1 VDSEVPFVTR
11 VALAVRAGRHGRG
24 MSQRAFAVAA
34 GMSQSR
40 VARLET
46 GKSSAQ
52 VADLQMALAMVGLC
66 IEIVDADGERWTLES
81 ALDFDQAGIVDRGRR
96 RFPAHLP
103 HETDSWIPYWR
114 QFRDARARYR
124 FRGPWTFRCPAE
136 QRRRAALSRARR
148 EREAADGAQLYRGMA
163 AEERRFDPPP
173 PRG

>member
-52 VADLQMALAMVGLC
+52 VADLQMALAMVGLYM
-66 IEIVDADGERWTLES
+66 EIVDADGGRWTLDS
-81 ALDFDQAGIVDRGRR
+81 ALDFDAAGIVDRSGR

-136 QRRRAALSRARR
+136 QERRAWGRRAR
-148 EREAADGAQLYRGMA
+148 
-163 AEERRFDPPP
+163 EERRFDPPP